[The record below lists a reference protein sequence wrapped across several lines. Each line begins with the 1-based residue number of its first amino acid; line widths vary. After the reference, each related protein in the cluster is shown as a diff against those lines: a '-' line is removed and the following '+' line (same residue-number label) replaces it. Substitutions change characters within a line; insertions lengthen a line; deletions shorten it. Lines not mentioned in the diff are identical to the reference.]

1 MSFNFKGSRPPPQGL
16 PAPAPGADGGRLG
29 GGIFR
34 FPRRADGSMLG
45 AVAGLGS
52 IVISAFVLLVVIFDI
67 ESYLRAT

>member
-1 MSFNFKGSRPPPQGL
+1 MSFNFKGSRPPPQGIPA
-16 PAPAPGADGGRLG
+16 PAPAPGADGACLG

-52 IVISAFVLLVVIFDI
+52 VVISAFVLLVVVFLTLIV
-67 ESYLRAT
+67 A

>member
-16 PAPAPGADGGRLG
+16 PAPAPAPGADGGRLG

-52 IVISAFVLLVVIFDI
+52 IVISAFVLLVVFLTLIV
-67 ESYLRAT
+67 T